1 MHIRCKSRI
10 SERRLEDR
18 RGRHKCTWVDQK
30 GTQHAAAKDVIDQ
43 SKPTFRHHV
52 SYPIEKSN
60 KQNPIKEVC
69 FKKNDRAILLRIGN
83 IVINGE
89 ND

>member
-1 MHIRCKSRI
+1 MF
-10 SERRLEDR
+10 
-18 RGRHKCTWVDQK
+18 DQK
-30 GTQHAAAKDVIDQ
+30 GTQHAAAKDVVDQ
-43 SKPTFRHHV
+43 SQPTFRHHV
-52 SYPIEKSN
+52 SYPLEKSN

-69 FKKNDRAILLRIGN
+69 LKKIDGAISLRIGN